1 MDGDSRR
8 NCIQWLGKHASFS
21 MRTQLQLELLRKL
34 RQRKGQAKGFTL
46 IELMIVVAIVGLLSA
61 VALPQFLGARAA
73 ADAGAAIGEIVGLGK
88 ECAVYLTSGGVGTPV
103 ANCAT
108 GADRSFSRTWSGTVQ
123 NLNCLGV
130 TNGSTGRSV
139 ATVTV
144 TSVGVMS
151 CAFTAPATGT

>member
-1 MDGDSRR
+1 
-8 NCIQWLGKHASFS
+8 

-61 VALPQFLGARAA
+61 VALPRFLGTRDA
-73 ADAGAAIGEIVGLGK
+73 ADAGAAIGQIVGLGK
-88 ECAVYLTSGGVGTPV
+88 ECGVYLTSGGVGTPV
-103 ANCAT
+103 ANCPTT
-108 GADRSFSRTWSGTVQ
+108 GATFSRAWSGTVA

-130 TNGSTGRSV
+130 TNGTDGESK

-144 TSVGVMS
+144 TSVGVLS
-151 CAFTAPATGT
+151 CTFG